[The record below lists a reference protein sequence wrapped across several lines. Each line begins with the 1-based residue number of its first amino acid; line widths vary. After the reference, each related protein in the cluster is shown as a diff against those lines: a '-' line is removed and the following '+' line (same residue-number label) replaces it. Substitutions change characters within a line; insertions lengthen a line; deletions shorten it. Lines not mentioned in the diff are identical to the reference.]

1 MSKRHELSGRI
12 HALSDIKGILNA
24 MKNLA
29 LMEVHKLSRF
39 LSAQQRVVGGIEE
52 VAADFFHCYPALL
65 PSMEGA
71 CPVFLLIGSE
81 RGFCGDF
88 NESLLAEFDRCRA
101 KEMTGKGE
109 PLPLVVTVGH
119 KLAMKIGGL
128 KPDVALAG
136 PSVTEEVPSVLV
148 QVVEALRELQRHRP
162 AGTRLDVTVLSH
174 GSGDGSNDRNGDRS
188 AGNGRAV
195 IVRRPFREFGRPRTL
210 YAHPPLLTMPPVEVA
225 TRLLDHY
232 LFSVLHEMFYTSLMA
247 ENRRRFQHMD
257 QAIQRLEQEV
267 GDLTRKYHVLR
278 QEEITQEI
286 AVIMLSAEVVGENGT
301 GLVQAAPAHDGMI
314 CSTSLVA
321 GGQNLDHARSQVE
334 GLT

>member
-12 HALSDIKGILNA
+12 QALSDIKGILNA

-52 VAADFFHCYPALL
+52 AAADFFRFHPALL

-71 CPVFLLIGSE
+71 FPAFLLIGSE

-101 KEMTGKGE
+101 KEMTEGD
-109 PLPLVVTVGH
+109 PLPLIVTVGH
-119 KLAMKIGGL
+119 KLAMKIGSL
-128 KPDVALAG
+128 KPAVALAG

-148 QVVEALRELQRHRP
+148 QVVEALHELQRRRP
-162 AGTRLDVTVLSH
+162 AGTRLDLVVLSH
-174 GSGDGSNDRNGDRS
+174 GNDDGNAN
-188 AGNGRAV
+188 NGRAV
-195 IVRRPFREFGRPRTL
+195 IVRRPFREFGRPRTVDT
-210 YAHPPLLTMPPVEVA
+210 HPPLLTMLPIEVA
-225 TRLLDHY
+225 TKLLDHY
-232 LFSVLHEMFYTSLMA
+232 LFAVLHEMFYTSLMA

-257 QAIQRLEQEV
+257 QALQRLEKET
-267 GDLTRKYHVLR
+267 GELTRKYFVLR

-286 AVIMLSAEVVGENGT
+286 AVIMLSAEIVGENGA
-301 GLVQAAPAHDGMI
+301 GPAQAG
-314 CSTSLVA
+314 A
-321 GGQNLDHARSQVE
+321 GA
-334 GLT
+334 

>member
-12 HALSDIKGILNA
+12 QALTDIKGILNA

-29 LMEVHKLSRF
+29 LMEVHKLNRF

-52 VAADFFHCYPALL
+52 AAADFFRFYPALL
-65 PSMEGA
+65 PPTEGA

-101 KEMTGKGE
+101 KGTEGTGD
-109 PLPLVVTVGH
+109 PVPLVVTVGH
-119 KLAMKIGGL
+119 KLAMKIGGF
-128 KPDVALAG
+128 KPDVALSG

-148 QVVEALRELQRHRP
+148 QVVDALHELQRRRP

-174 GSGDGSNDRNGDRS
+174 GSGDGSGD
-188 AGNGRAV
+188 NGRAV
-195 IVRRPFREFGRPRTL
+195 IVRRPFREFGQPRSVD
-210 YAHPPLLTMPPVEVA
+210 AHPPLLNMPPAEVA

-232 LFSVLHEMFYTSLMA
+232 LFAVLHEIFYASLME
-247 ENRRRFQHMD
+247 ENRSRFQHMD
-257 QAIQRLEQEV
+257 QALQRLEKETD
-267 GDLTRKYHVLR
+267 GLTRKYHVLR

-286 AVIMLSAEVVGENGT
+286 AVIMLSAEVAAENGT
-301 GLVQAAPAHDGMI
+301 GSAQAG
-314 CSTSLVA
+314 A
-321 GGQNLDHARSQVE
+321 GA
-334 GLT
+334 

>member
-12 HALSDIKGILNA
+12 QALSDIKGILNA

-52 VAADFFHCYPALL
+52 AAADFFRFHPALL

-71 CPVFLLIGSE
+71 CPAFLLIGSE

-101 KEMTGKGE
+101 EEMTEKGN
-109 PLPLVVTVGH
+109 PLPVIVTVGH
-119 KLAMKIGGL
+119 KLAMKIGSL

-148 QVVEALRELQRHRP
+148 HVVEALRELQRRRL
-162 AGTRLDVTVLSH
+162 AGTRLDLIVFSH
-174 GSGDGSNDRNGDRS
+174 GNDDGNTNNNG
-188 AGNGRAV
+188 GAV

-210 YAHPPLLTMPPVEVA
+210 SAHPPLLTMPPIEVA
-225 TRLLDHY
+225 TKLLEHY
-232 LFSVLHEMFYTSLMA
+232 LFAVLHTMFYTSLMA
-247 ENRRRFQHMD
+247 ENRRRFNTW
-257 QAIQRLEQEV
+257 
-267 GDLTRKYHVLR
+267 TR
-278 QEEITQEI
+278 
-286 AVIMLSAEVVGENGT
+286 
-301 GLVQAAPAHDGMI
+301 
-314 CSTSLVA
+314 
-321 GGQNLDHARSQVE
+321 RSSDWRRRPE
-334 GLT
+334 S

>member
-1 MSKRHELSGRI
+1 MSKRHELSGRSQ
-12 HALSDIKGILNA
+12 ALNDIKGILNA

-52 VAADFFHCYPALL
+52 AAADFFRFHPALL
-65 PSMEGA
+65 PSMEGV

-101 KEMTGKGE
+101 RETAGKGD
-109 PLPLVVTVGH
+109 PLPLIVTVGH
-119 KLAMKIGGL
+119 KLAMKIGSL

-148 QVVEALRELQRHRP
+148 HVVEALQELQRRRR
-162 AGTRLDVTVLSH
+162 AGTRLDLIVFSH
-174 GSGDGSNDRNGDRS
+174 GNDDGNTNNG
-188 AGNGRAV
+188 GAV
-195 IVRRPFREFGRPRTL
+195 IVRRPFREFGRPRPL
-210 YAHPPLLTMPPVEVA
+210 SAHPPLLTMPPIEVA
-225 TRLLDHY
+225 TKLLEHY
-232 LFSVLHEMFYTSLMA
+232 LFAVLHEMFYTSLMA

-257 QAIQRLEQEV
+257 QALQRLEKET
-267 GDLTRKYHVLR
+267 GELTRKYFVFR

-286 AVIMLSAEVVGENGT
+286 AVIMLSAEIAAGNGVG
-301 GLVQAAPAHDGMI
+301 
-314 CSTSLVA
+314 VA
-321 GGQNLDHARSQVE
+321 QSV
-334 GLT
+334 